1 MTQFKPAQVQF
12 GKITTVNPRE
22 IWTKEEKDF
31 TPWLAS
37 NIGELSEAVGIE
49 IEVKEKEKKVGN
61 YELDIYAVDKDNP
74 DNVIIIE
81 NQLDETDHKH
91 LGQLMAYAAGLDARF
106 VIWVS
111 PEIRD
116 EHKVTVEWLNQITT
130 ESVGFFLV
138 RVEIIKVD
146 NSLPAVRFE
155 VVASP
160 SEFEREFE
168 NAKPKLPSV
177 SPKQIIWGDS
187 PNNPITVPT
196 WKNIFLKTV
205 ERASNQEKID
215 LKNLPIKTSEN
226 STDFLGYVTLDV
238 AGQTV
243 FIDSHGSASELRRKI
258 SKILKALGKPEK
270 FLRIECE
277 NDSIFE
283 LP

>member
-1 MTQFKPAQVQF
+1 MFQSKPAQVQL
-12 GKITTVNPRE
+12 GKITPVDPR
-22 IWTKEEKDF
+22 IVWPKEEKDF
-31 TPWLAS
+31 TPWLAD

-49 IEVKEKEKKVGN
+49 LEVKEKEKKVGN

-81 NQLDETDHKH
+81 NQLTETDHKH

-106 VIWVS
+106 VIWIC

-116 EHKVTVEWLNQITT
+116 EHKVTIEWLNQITT

-138 RVEIIKVD
+138 RVEVIRVD

-155 VVASP
+155 VEVAP

-168 NAKPKLPSV
+168 NAKPKLPSI
-177 SPKQIIWGDS
+177 SPKQISWNDS
-187 PNNPITVPT
+187 LGNPITVLT
-196 WKNIFLKTV
+196 WKDVFLKTV
-205 ERASNQEKID
+205 ERAIQEKVD
-215 LKNLPIKTSEN
+215 FQSLPIKTSLN
-226 STDFLGYVTLDV
+226 SADFRGSINLNI
-238 AGQTV
+238 AGQTT
-243 FIDSHGSASELRRKI
+243 FIDSHGSASELRRKA
-258 SKILKALGKPEK
+258 SSILKALGKPAK